1 MYSIETISLIT
12 FELSSHCNSKCPQ
25 CPRFDLHGFVQKDL
39 KLQHLPLDVIKTIP
53 LDKMRKLKIV
63 CFVGNFGDPLMNPEL
78 DDIINYFTNQKIEIS
93 TNASLRNVQWW
104 HNLGKKKNIEVT
116 FCIDGL
122 GDTHE
127 IYRRNTS
134 YKKIIENAKSFIQAG
149 GEAIWQFIVFK
160 HNETQIQEAE
170 QLSKD
175 LGFKEIKFMYS
186 DRFDTNNKF
195 KVFDKG
201 NYLYDLEK
209 SSKQTTLRERLSVD
223 EGEKYWKNTI
233 KNSKIICPWAAEQE
247 IYVHSDSHIFPCCY
261 VAGVEAGR
269 NFEKLLYKKI
279 IGDESVTNLQKY
291 TLDEILN
298 SNVFQ
303 KAIPESLNG
312 SPFNHPIC
320 IETCANVTGKRKNRD
335 LNTVNT

>member
-1 MYSIETISLIT
+1 
-12 FELSSHCNSKCPQ
+12 
-25 CPRFDLHGFVQKDL
+25 
-39 KLQHLPLDVIKTIP
+39 
-53 LDKMRKLKIV
+53 
-63 CFVGNFGDPLMNPEL
+63 
-78 DDIINYFTNQKIEIS
+78 
-93 TNASLRNVQWW
+93 
-104 HNLGKKKNIEVT
+104 
-116 FCIDGL
+116 
-122 GDTHE
+122 
-127 IYRRNTS
+127 
-134 YKKIIENAKSFIQAG
+134 
-149 GEAIWQFIVFK
+149 
-160 HNETQIQEAE
+160 
-170 QLSKD
+170 
-175 LGFKEIKFMYS
+175 MYS